1 MNAAKLDSVHE
12 NETGFGD
19 LLATLSP
26 LHIIELKPVSVIV
39 FAENNAE

>member
-1 MNAAKLDSVHE
+1 MKPVSVIC
-12 NETGFGD
+12 
-19 LLATLSP
+19 LQRAVP

>member
-1 MNAAKLDSVHE
+1 MKPVSVIC
-12 NETGFGD
+12 
-19 LLATLSP
+19 LQRSP

>member
-1 MNAAKLDSVHE
+1 MKPVSV
-12 NETGFGD
+12 FC
-19 LLATLSP
+19 LQRLIP